1 MIMEQAVRKE
11 MARFISLSK
20 EYTAWS
26 GRAILH
32 DKIRYT
38 VPRIVVFGKTELIFV
53 QILW

>member
-1 MIMEQAVRKE
+1 MIMEQVVRKG
-11 MARFISLSK
+11 MARFILLLE
-20 EYTAWS
+20 EYQAWS
-26 GRAILH
+26 SRAILH

>member
-26 GRAILH
+26 RAILH

>member
-26 GRAILH
+26 DRAILH
-32 DKIRYT
+32 DKK
-38 VPRIVVFGKTELIFV
+38 G
-53 QILW
+53 ILCQGLWFLVKLN